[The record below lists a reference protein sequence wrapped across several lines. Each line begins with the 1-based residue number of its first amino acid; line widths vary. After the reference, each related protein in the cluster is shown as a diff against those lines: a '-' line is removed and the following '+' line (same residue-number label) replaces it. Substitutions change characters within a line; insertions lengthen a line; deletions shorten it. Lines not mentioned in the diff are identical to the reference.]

1 MSLNAQSTRP
11 KPIGIPDQIES
22 SLYSLVYIAV
32 QYIPSTVSPGNI
44 PYFIAAAFH
53 ESRTCPITG
62 LQRPCPMKY
71 FTISQGQFDVYP
83 WTERLRYTKLQFL
96 SGSEESGW
104 TSHPIDFQGSNMCL
118 RVLLERTPGTNSTSA
133 ALPSKLLWHLIA
145 FSAALE
151 LPQTTVRIQ
160 FDIVDSL
167 LTVNNSH
174 R

>member
-22 SLYSLVYIAV
+22 FLYSLVYIAV

-104 TSHPIDFQGSNMCL
+104 TSHPIDFIMTYLMSWLKDHHDSCFEKNAKTEEQKQS
-118 RVLLERTPGTNSTSA
+118 RVHSHDDLLVLMEG
-133 ALPSKLLWHLIA
+133 ALQELEWPLNDKRDLSWH
-145 FSAALE
+145 
-151 LPQTTVRIQ
+151 
-160 FDIVDSL
+160 
-167 LTVNNSH
+167 
-174 R
+174 